1 MPQNLLLFRNWTKIY
16 FFKMKNKNTAALLA
30 LFAGYFGV
38 HRFYLGQGFLG
49 FLYILGA
56 MGAWFFT
63 FKLMVFIGVIES
75 IRFLTMS
82 PEEFDKKYNK
92 GIKYNPSQEQT
103 RKEYKE
109 NKRRSSGWEEMER
122 TWNVQTDAQGFKK
135 EGIAK
140 YKDYDFKG
148 AIVCF
153 EKALAQ
159 QKNDAPTHFNLACCY
174 SMLEDKF
181 LAFKHLA
188 KSVELGMKNFEKIL
202 SHDGLAYLRI
212 QPEWDNFV
220 SNDYKEVPLQASTES
235 EIIIPKE
242 EKATETSQE
251 LSPLDALRQLYE
263 KRQQGLIDEKEFEL
277 ESKRLLN

>member
-1 MPQNLLLFRNWTKIY
+1 
-16 FFKMKNKNTAALLA
+16 MKNKNTAALLA
-30 LFAGYFGV
+30 LIGGYFGV
-38 HRFYLGQGFLG
+38 HRFYLGQGFMG

-63 FKLMVFIGVIES
+63 FKLMVLIGVIES

-92 GIKYNPSQEQT
+92 GVKHNYQDQT
-103 RKEYKE
+103 RKDDKE
-109 NKRRSSGWEEMER
+109 NKRRNSGWEEMER
-122 TWNVQTDAQGFKK
+122 SWNVQTDSQGYKK

-148 AIVCF
+148 AAVCF
-153 EKALAQ
+153 EKALEQ
-159 QKNDAPTHFNLACCY
+159 QKNDAPTNFNLACCY
-174 SMLEDKF
+174 SMLEDKN
-181 LAFKHLA
+181 LAFKYLA
-188 KSVELGMKNFEKIL
+188 KSVALGMKNFEKIL

-220 SNDYKEVPLQASTES
+220 SNDYREVPLQPSTEP
-235 EIIIPKE
+235 EIVVQKE
-242 EKATETSQE
+242 EKTTATSEE
-251 LSPLDALRQLYE
+251 LSPLDALRELYE
-263 KRQQGLIDEKEFEL
+263 KRQRGLIDEKEFEF

>member
-1 MPQNLLLFRNWTKIY
+1 
-16 FFKMKNKNTAALLA
+16 MKNKNTAALLA
-30 LFAGYFGV
+30 LTAGYFGV

-56 MGAWFFT
+56 TGVWFFS
-63 FKLMVFIGVIES
+63 FKLMVFIGVIEA

-82 PEEFDKKYNK
+82 PEDFDKKYNK
-92 GIKYNPSQEQT
+92 GIKYNSKEQA

-109 NKRRSSGWEEMER
+109 SKRRSSGWEEMER
-122 TWNVQTDAQGFKK
+122 TWNVQTDVQGFKK

-153 EKALAQ
+153 EKALEQ

-174 SMLEDKF
+174 SMLEDKT
-181 LAFKHLA
+181 LAFRHLA

-212 QPEWDNFV
+212 QKEWDNFV
-220 SNDYKEVPLQASTES
+220 SNDYKEVPFEPTIEP
-235 EIIIPKE
+235 EIIVQKE
-242 EKATETSQE
+242 DETLKKTEEE

>member
-1 MPQNLLLFRNWTKIY
+1 
-16 FFKMKNKNTAALLA
+16 MKNKNTTALLA
-30 LFAGYFGV
+30 LTAGFVGA

-63 FKLMVFIGVIES
+63 FKLMVFIGVIEA

-82 PEEFDKKYNK
+82 PEEFDQKYNK
-92 GIKYNPSQEQT
+92 GIKYNRQEKARQ
-103 RKEYKE
+103 EYQREK
-109 NKRRSSGWEEMER
+109 KRRDSGWEEMER
-122 TWNVQTDAQGFKK
+122 TWNVQTDLKGFKK

-148 AIVCF
+148 AASCF
-153 EKALAQ
+153 EKALEQ
-159 QKNDAPTHFNLACCY
+159 QKDDAPTYFNLACCY
-174 SMLEDKF
+174 SMLEDKALGF
-181 LAFKHLA
+181 KYLAT
-188 KSVELGMKNFEKIL
+188 SVALGMKNFEKIL

-220 SNDYKEVPLQASTES
+220 SNDYKEVPLYTAHEPTAVTQQE
-235 EIIIPKE
+235 EITPTIN
-242 EKATETSQE
+242 QDE

-263 KRQQGLIDEKEFEL
+263 KRQQGLINDKEFEL